1 MSMKPKVVEAT
12 VTIDG
17 APFTTFYFGANLQ
30 KPYLHPLRA
39 ADGTVMTRRWPI
51 ETDVAGESKD
61 HPHHQALW
69 IGQKHVNGVNFW
81 ENAKGGAG
89 IGTIAMAKLV
99 KAKGGGK
106 SGVIEVVLDWKSP
119 EGKVILREERKMT
132 FYAGSPNRMFDMDAN
147 QSITVVA
154 QSVCVDWLGPP
165 GTLDVQYFT
174 AAQRAAVPLT
184 GMVVD
189 SFLGVSL
196 SRIEESPGENSTAV
210 LTRHLY
216 VPAATRGSIQI
227 PPYAQEVTIY
237 QAPTLGISSVMWTQT
252 YGDPNGLS
260 GSMAIGALP
269 FIVGQRRTQQEST
282 IPNASHLWTDID
294 PDTDRFYTLS
304 FTIRP

>member
-1 MSMKPKVVEAT
+1 MGHLDPCETSARIFSGRSSVAGGKGLHLWGAVAPITGLQSAYVEA
-12 VTIDG
+12 G
-17 APFTTFYFGANLQ
+17 AGFQIFNDCPKSPGLWQITSAVAEYVRQSGEGSL
-30 KPYLHPLRA
+30 LPLDETALTQTPVGVQPSHRRTQIQLRVNA
-39 ADGTVMTRRWPI
+39 SDGT
-51 ETDVAGESKD
+51 
-61 HPHHQALW
+61 
-69 IGQKHVNGVNFW
+69 
-81 ENAKGGAG
+81 
-89 IGTIAMAKLV
+89 
-99 KAKGGGK
+99 
-106 SGVIEVVLDWKSP
+106 SG
-119 EGKVILREERKMT
+119 
-132 FYAGSPNRMFDMDAN
+132 RMFDMDAN